1 MRTVPPYSL
10 ADPHADQMNRELY
23 GRTAAVEHVLGIDG
37 GEDLGPD
44 TPTIQFALVQG
55 IPIKFVTGFCH
66 QDEGWNH
73 PDDSHYPIR
82 RAPALLNGPDYQSP
96 LLIHSID
103 VLTIRP
109 CYEVGSLG
117 QKLFV
122 QFVARSETHI
132 TGGSGFLGEN
142 QPLLM
147 HFNAGMIYNPEI
159 PMREFPNNIPV
170 IPTGLEE
177 ESVYINRRYSTGGPF
192 RIGFRSRFSLTFGGQ
207 QHPYPDPP
215 AGQELGQ
222 VRVTMTYSDA
232 LPYDATIPLGNLG
245 TTNLYNPR
253 VLGSPE

>member
-37 GEDLGPD
+37 GEELVPG

-73 PDDSHYPIR
+73 PADANVGHYPIR

-109 CYEVGSLG
+109 CYLVGSLG
-117 QKLFV
+117 QKFFV
-122 QFVARSETHI
+122 QFVARSQQRI
-132 TGGSGFLGEN
+132 TGGSGFLNEN
-142 QPLLM
+142 EPVLM

-159 PMREFPNNIPV
+159 PGLPDL
-170 IPTGLEE
+170 PTDLEQD
-177 ESVYINRRYSTGGPF
+177 SVYINRRYSTGGPF
-192 RIGFRSRFSLTFGGQ
+192 RIGFRSQLPTYGF
-207 QHPYPDPP
+207 PYPDPP
-215 AGQELGQ
+215 TGQELGQ

-232 LPYDATIPLGNLG
+232 LPYDAIIPLGNLG